1 MAVMSCP
8 VMSMELPKEAPHVK
22 CLTNGVSGICLAKS
36 AVVSAVDPEVLCV
49 SVVVLITTV
58 VTLSR
63 AGDAKYPNS
72 SDDVMKIVLANP
84 VIVILIFAVRDMPT
98 CRGNLL

>member
-1 MAVMSCP
+1 MSD
-8 VMSMELPKEAPHVK
+8 KR
-22 CLTNGVSGICLAKS
+22 GVGYLLGQVGSRVGSGS
-36 AVVSAVDPEVLCV
+36 EVLCV